1 MLEYV
6 KEEKQNT
13 ALLAAWCLPAPLLA
27 PREKPPSHHHR
38 GDTEEGEAA
47 LWAGG
52 KTGKEDRAGVPPAA
66 ERRQESQE
74 KGKVSAWTGDSR
86 VALQSVLQRFHLQVM
101 SLQAS
106 QAPFLQARQETPSPY
121 SERVFILF

>member
-1 MLEYV
+1 MGRWQDW
-6 KEEKQNT
+6 K
-13 ALLAAWCLPAPLLA
+13 
-27 PREKPPSHHHR
+27 
-38 GDTEEGEAA
+38 
-47 LWAGG
+47 GG
-52 KTGKEDRAGVPPAA
+52 QGWGIPPAA